1 MIAAVEKTFSPQRT
15 QRTQR
20 MDENELSNK
29 IVGAAIEV
37 HRTLGPGLLESTY
50 EECLCHELSL
60 NQIPFERQV
69 IMPVVYKGN
78 RLECGY
84 RADIVVDNKVILELK
99 SVADVQPI
107 HKAQLL
113 TYLKLS
119 GLKLGLLLNFN
130 AVLMK
135 DGIKR
140 FVKDL

>member
-1 MIAAVEKTFSPQRT
+1 
-15 QRTQR
+15 

-37 HRTLGPGLLESTY
+37 HRSLGPGLLESTY

-60 NQIPFERQV
+60 NQIPFDRQV
-69 IMPVVYKGN
+69 VMPVVYKGIQ
-78 RLECGY
+78 LDCGY
-84 RADIVVDNKVILELK
+84 RVDIIVDKKVILELK
-99 SVADVQPI
+99 SVAEIQPI

-130 AVLMK
+130 VLLMK
-135 DGIKR
+135 DGINR
-140 FVKDL
+140 FVKGL

>member
-1 MIAAVEKTFSPQRT
+1 
-15 QRTQR
+15 

-60 NQIPFERQV
+60 NQIPFVRQAQ
-69 IMPVVYKGN
+69 MPVVYKGIQ
-78 RLECGY
+78 LDCGY
-84 RADIVVDNKVILELK
+84 RIDIIVDKKVILELK
-99 SVADVQPI
+99 SVAEIQPI

-119 GLKLGLLLNFN
+119 GLKLGILLNFN
-130 AVLMK
+130 VQLMK
-135 DGIKR
+135 DGINR
-140 FVKDL
+140 FVNNL

>member
-1 MIAAVEKTFSPQRT
+1 
-15 QRTQR
+15 

-50 EECLCHELSL
+50 EECLCHELAL

-130 AVLMK
+130 VVLMK
-135 DGIKR
+135 DGINR
-140 FVKDL
+140 FVKGL